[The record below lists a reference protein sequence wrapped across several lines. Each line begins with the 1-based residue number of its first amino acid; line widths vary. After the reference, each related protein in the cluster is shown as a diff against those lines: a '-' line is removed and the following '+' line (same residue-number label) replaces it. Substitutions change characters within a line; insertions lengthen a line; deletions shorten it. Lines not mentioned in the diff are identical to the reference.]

1 MRYECELI
9 QDLIP
14 LVKDG
19 IASEESRAAVA
30 LHLEECPACR
40 EVYETDVRIALPPLD
55 EAASEEVA
63 RVTRYGDRI
72 GKRRRVFVAL
82 TVVFGI
88 ILITAIGLATMFL
101 VTLFAGNSYTT
112 RNVAEYGGYSGH
124 INFELEGFFTT
135 RAIFPKNLPSSA
147 TVEDYYYF
155 CNNGLLD
162 NSYQLYLVCSYD
174 ADDFAREK
182 ERLESLKI
190 TFEGET
196 HTPTITDTGFDY
208 RAVVT
213 MFDNQESFEYALIDD
228 EARRVVY
235 VFAQT
240 MGIDVRV
247 VPADYRPQG
256 FQPPQ
261 DELAEWGGYCIYYF
275 KIGEGAYTVP
285 GTGHID

>member
-19 IASEESRAAVA
+19 IASEESKAAVA
-30 LHLEECPACR
+30 LHLEECPVCR
-40 EVYETDVRIALPPLD
+40 EVYETDARIALPPLD
-55 EAASEEVA
+55 EAASEEIA

-72 GKRRRVFVAL
+72 GKRRRVFIAL

-88 ILITAIGLATMFL
+88 ILIAAIGLATMFL
-101 VTLFAGNSYTT
+101 VTLFAGDSYTT
-112 RNVAEYGGYSGH
+112 RNVAEYGVYTGHSGA
-124 INFELEGFFTT
+124 EQEGFFTP
-135 RAIFPKNLPSSA
+135 RAIFPKELPSSA

-155 CNNGLLD
+155 CNNGGLFD

-182 ERLESLKI
+182 ERLESLKV
-190 TFEGET
+190 TFKGET
-196 HTPTITDTGFDY
+196 HTPTVTDTGFNY
-208 RAVVT
+208 RAVVA
-213 MFDNQESFEYALIDD
+213 MFNDQNSFEYALLDG
-228 EARRVVY
+228 EARRIVY
-235 VFAQT
+235 VFAQS

-256 FQPPQ
+256 FQPPE
-261 DELAEWGGYCIYYF
+261 DELAEWGGYSFYRF
-275 KIGEGAYTVP
+275 KIDEGTYT
-285 GTGHID
+285 TGHID